1 MVTSEGRA
9 SIPCPTYFNL
19 FFQPVT
25 MRSGS
30 NLRTV
35 VVRKGGRVL
44 LTPEN
49 TDYPIITID
58 PEQGFSVWGT
68 VTFVVHKV

>member
-1 MVTSEGRA
+1 MVDR
-9 SIPCPTYFNL
+9 SITPK
-19 FFQPVT
+19 
-25 MRSGS
+25 SG
-30 NLRTV
+30 NVVIAVLDGELTV
-35 VVRKGGRVL
+35 KRMVRKGGRVL

-58 PEQGFSVWGT
+58 PEQDFSVWGT